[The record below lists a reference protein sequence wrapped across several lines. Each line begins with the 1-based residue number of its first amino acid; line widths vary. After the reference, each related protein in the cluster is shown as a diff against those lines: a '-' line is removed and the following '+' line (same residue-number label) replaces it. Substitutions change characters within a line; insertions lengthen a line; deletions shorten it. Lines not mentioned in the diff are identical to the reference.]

1 MLPATDQV
9 VSSSAGSASH
19 RPRVLLVED
28 DQGVAEVLRGVLDG
42 LNCRV
47 TIAKDLAGARKS
59 LSRGAPFQLML
70 ADVQLP
76 DGDGLTLLPV
86 LRKRHATASAIVLT
100 GGPSVERCV
109 TALRGGAAD
118 FLVKPFD
125 NSKLVERIKAALAK
139 QSAAS
144 RQENRLVRLRDA
156 VKRLGVARRMV
167 SKKVDLLCNDL
178 VGAYGELSRQV
189 DFIRTEESF
198 RKHIA
203 GCKDLEAML
212 CQTMD
217 WLMRSVGYA
226 NVALWLAGDD
236 GSFQLGAYMKYTLP
250 GEEPVVKAMQQGML
264 PMTIHDGVM
273 HITGNE
279 LIAKQQDDVCT
290 PLAGNDLLGVNC
302 TYLGDPL
309 AAMLFFRDAAAPFSE
324 TDIATVKA
332 IGPVFAATLA
342 ALVRDP
348 SEEETGG
355 EERAGGDRDD
365 SEPRPSK
372 QKKRDRDDWWK
383 NGEPPPF

>member
-1 MLPATDQV
+1 
-9 VSSSAGSASH
+9 
-19 RPRVLLVED
+19 
-28 DQGVAEVLRGVLDG
+28 
-42 LNCRV
+42 
-47 TIAKDLAGARKS
+47 
-59 LSRGAPFQLML
+59 
-70 ADVQLP
+70 
-76 DGDGLTLLPV
+76 
-86 LRKRHATASAIVLT
+86 
-100 GGPSVERCV
+100 
-109 TALRGGAAD
+109 
-118 FLVKPFD
+118 
-125 NSKLVERIKAALAK
+125 
-139 QSAAS
+139 
-144 RQENRLVRLRDA
+144 
-156 VKRLGVARRMV
+156 
-167 SKKVDLLCNDL
+167 
-178 VGAYGELSRQV
+178 
-189 DFIRTEESF
+189 
-198 RKHIA
+198 
-203 GCKDLEAML
+203 
-212 CQTMD
+212 MD
-217 WLMRSVGYA
+217 WMMRSVGYA